1 MAMQATAEITVGLPE
16 LLAERSCELKAKL
29 TAEGCFIWASPSTTA
44 LLGVAPVEL
53 QGRPLIEL
61 AHPDDQK
68 AVALALRQARGGDD
82 DVQIRARHRHVD
94 GTWVWFD
101 VIFRRTPGETLIL
114 LASDVS
120 SHVEEQAALD
130 RILNAID
137 EHVYVNEVLPD
148 GTRRNLFLGPG
159 RDRLLGGVPA
169 DGDWGRAWVDAIHP
183 DDRQVHLEH
192 TRRYLRGEHSS
203 VTYRLRGLD
212 GVTRWIAGGGRPRR
226 VGNRMLVDGIVRDV
240 TESRRHEE
248 QLRAALAEAE
258 QANQQLEAARAEA
271 DRRSRVDAL
280 TGVFNRRHFG
290 IALAAET
297 ERARREG
304 QGLGIVLLDVDHF
317 KQVNDQYGHQTG
329 DRVLIEVARRLQ
341 EAVRP
346 YDTVARWGGEEFVV
360 LLPGVEDD
368 GELRLAAEQLREAV
382 KATPIVDCELSVEV
396 TVSAGAA
403 RADLDTLETVTV
415 DLADRALYVAK
426 RTGRDR
432 ACLAGDVTLGEV
444 VAEEPDVVRMT
455 KALALA
461 ASLREGLPENH
472 GAQVAALA
480 EAVGTW
486 MGLDADGVSRAHMA
500 GWLHDLGKIA
510 IPDEVLN
517 KPGPLSE
524 TEWAVM
530 RTHAQLGA
538 SVLARLPEL
547 RVVAAAVRH
556 HHERVDGGGYPDGL
570 RGDQIPIEARIVAAA
585 DTYNAI
591 ISKRVY
597 APARSIEEALR
608 ELRRSAGTQLDPD
621 VVAALEAVIA
631 DRRSP
636 SESDATGGDF
646 QVTLAPA
653 ADSAPRDVR
662 ADRLVDQR
670 DHVEQG

>member
-1 MAMQATAEITVGLPE
+1 MIVQEAAEFPVGLAE
-16 LLAERSCELKAKL
+16 LFAERSCELL
-29 TAEGCFIWASPSTTA
+29 AELDHQGCFIWASESSDV
-44 LLGVAPVEL
+44 LLGISSLKLHGRALVEL
-53 QGRPLIEL
+53 T
-61 AHPDDQK
+61 HPDDSE
-68 AVALALRQARGGDD
+68 AMTLALGRARAGGD
-82 DVQIRARHRHVD
+82 DVQIRARTRHTN
-94 GTWVWFD
+94 GSWVWFD
-101 VIFRRTPGETLIL
+101 VVLRSTSTNTLIV

-120 SHVEEQAALD
+120 PHVEEQAALD
-130 RILNAID
+130 RILDAID

-159 RDRLLGGVPA
+159 RDRLLGGVPD

-183 DDRQVHLEH
+183 DDRQAHLEH
-192 TRRYLRGEHSS
+192 TKRYLQGEHSS

-212 GVTRWIAGGGRPRR
+212 GITRWVAGGGRPRR
-226 VGNRMLVDGIVRDV
+226 LGDRLLVDGIVRDV
-240 TESRRHEE
+240 TESHRKEE

-258 QANQQLEAARAEA
+258 KANELLEAARAEA

-297 ERARREG
+297 ERARRD
-304 QGLGIVLLDVDHF
+304 GLGVGIALVDVDHF
-317 KQVNDQYGHQTG
+317 KLVNDRHGHQTG
-329 DRVLIEVARRLQ
+329 DRVLMEVARRLQ

-368 GELRLAAEQLREAV
+368 VELRLATERLRAAV
-382 KATPIVDCELSVEV
+382 KATPIVDGELRLEV

-403 RADLDTLETVTV
+403 RADLQTLETVTI
-415 DLADRALYVAK
+415 DIADRALYVAK

-432 ACLAGDVTLGEV
+432 ACLAGDVTLGDV
-444 VAEEPDVVRMT
+444 VADEPDVVRMT

-472 GAQVAALA
+472 GAQVAELA
-480 EAVGTW
+480 EAVAIRMALGA
-486 MGLDADGVSRAHMA
+486 DAISRAHMA

-524 TEWAVM
+524 PECEVM

-585 DTYNAI
+585 DTYNVI
-591 ISKRVY
+591 ISRRVY
-597 APARSIEEALR
+597 APARSAQEALD
-608 ELRRSAGTQLDPD
+608 EVRRSAGTQLDPD
-621 VVAALEAVIA
+621 VVAALEAVIT
-631 DRRSP
+631 
-636 SESDATGGDF
+636 EEATALPPF
-646 QVTLAPA
+646 ETTYEVAQEANLEP
-653 ADSAPRDVR
+653 PRLPGNSGVGHGRIER
-662 ADRLVDQR
+662 ALTP
-670 DHVEQG
+670 